1 MITLCQFPPAFNL
14 PNPSPYCL
22 KVETFLRMSGLDYQV
37 KTVFDPRKGPKG
49 KLPFIRLGDEV
60 IADSAVILRALSERW
75 ELPLDRH
82 LDAAGRGRA
91 VAITRLCDEHLY
103 FLMVYFRWVEDEG
116 WNQLKPVFFGRLPA
130 PLKWFVPG
138 LARSKVRR
146 MLHGQGLGRHH
157 REELLVF
164 AREDLQALSD
174 LLGAA
179 PFFGGVQPCSAD
191 AAAYGILANLIL
203 CNLDTPLVRL
213 AREFPSLVAYCERLR
228 DKFWA

>member
-1 MITLCQFPPAFNL
+1 MITLCQFPAAFNV

-22 KVETFLRMSGLDYQV
+22 KVETFLRLCGLDYRV
-37 KTVFDPRKGPKG
+37 KTLFDPRKGPKG
-49 KLPFIRLGDEV
+49 KLPFIQLDGEL
-60 IADSAVILRALSERW
+60 IADSAVILRTLSERL

-91 VAITRLCDEHLY
+91 LAITRLCDEHLY
-103 FLMVYFRWVEDEG
+103 FLLVYFRWLEDEG
-116 WNQLKPVFFGRLPA
+116 WHQIKPVFFGGLPA
-130 PLKWFVPG
+130 PLKWLVPG
-138 LARSKVRR
+138 LARSNIRKA
-146 MLHGQGLGRHH
+146 LHGQGLGRHN
-157 REELLVF
+157 REEALTF

-191 AAAYGILANLIL
+191 AAAYGLLANLIL
-203 CNLDTPLVRL
+203 CSLDTPLNRL
-213 AREFPSLVAYCERLR
+213 AREFPALVAYCERLR